1 MIDPKLETLLTVRDT
16 GSFTRAAEVLS
27 LTQPAVSQHV
37 RQLERELGVRLF
49 NRGEGGLKATPEGE
63 IALKYAARIKALYQN
78 MEQGLQD
85 ARRQIARLAVG
96 VTHSAESNLIAEVL
110 ARYCNEN
117 PGVHLTLLSDSINN
131 LYAKLKT
138 YEIDLAFIEGRVV
151 DERFSS
157 VLLDTDC
164 LMLMVSK
171 SSRLAKK
178 HMVTLEELKKE
189 NMILR
194 LPDSATRNLFVSH
207 LESNSIGIDEFN
219 VVLEVDNIATIKDL
233 VRRNFGVS
241 VMAKSTCLPEL
252 NKGKLI
258 ALPVENLS
266 MIREINLIYHRDFT
280 HTDILNAITR
290 LYFEASREGRG

>member
-16 GSFTRAAEVLS
+16 GSFTRAAEALS

-49 NRGEGGLKATPEGE
+49 NRGEGGLKPTPEGE

-78 MEQGLQD
+78 MQQGLQD
-85 ARRQIARLAVG
+85 AGRRITRLAVG
-96 VTHSAESNLIAEVL
+96 VTHSAENNLIAEVL
-110 ARYCNEN
+110 AKYCNEN
-117 PGVHLTLLSDSINN
+117 PGVHLTLLSDSINH

-189 NMILR
+189 DMILR

-252 NKGKLI
+252 NKGKLV

-290 LYFEASREGRG
+290 LYFETSREGRA